1 MNMQLIDPQKFEV
14 VKVYSFFEPYTGKSA
29 YVGYYRP
36 YSKNYNHAFNDD
48 FDTTFVEW
56 LKNMNLQNVQRVAS
70 EDIMFDIQKPRIQQI
85 YDGGRPSTMLA
96 LTCHGN
102 YTMDEIMQLR
112 QINGCTID
120 IPVHWNS
127 VTSDFLIPL
136 GGVMTFDKTKE
147 SYFLEVL
154 NTIVP
159 L

>member
-1 MNMQLIDPQKFEV
+1 MNMQLIDPQMFEV
-14 VKVYSFFEPYTGKSA
+14 VKVYSFVEPYTGRSA

-36 YSKNYNHAFNDD
+36 YSKYYNHGFNDD

-56 LKNMNLQNVQRVAS
+56 LKNMNLQHVQRVAS

-85 YDGGRPSTMLA
+85 YDGGRPLTVLA

-102 YTMDEIMQLR
+102 FSMDEIMQMG
-112 QINGCTID
+112 QIKGYTID
-120 IPVHWNS
+120 VPVHWNS
-127 VTSDFLIPL
+127 ISSNFLMPL

-147 SYFLEVL
+147 SYFLDVL
-154 NTIVP
+154 STILP